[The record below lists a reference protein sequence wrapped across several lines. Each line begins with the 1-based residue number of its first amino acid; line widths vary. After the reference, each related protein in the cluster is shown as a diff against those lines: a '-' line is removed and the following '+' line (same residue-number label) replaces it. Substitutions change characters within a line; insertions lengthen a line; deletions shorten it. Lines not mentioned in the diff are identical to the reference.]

1 MEAPKRCWFGAVSD
15 QEAEERASHLAAQR
29 RLVATEAA
37 RCASALGQY
46 LGRADLFTC
55 VYP

>member
-29 RLVATEAA
+29 RLVATESA

-55 VYP
+55 VP